1 MRNRTPEQFPRRILL
16 AACGLTPQVVTE
28 TIYAL
33 AVARPTPVV
42 PSEVHLLATRES
54 AQRARLSLLSEDP
67 GWFHRLRQD
76 YQLPRIRFDDS
87 TIHELGGPGGDAF
100 SDIRT
105 VEENE
110 GTADAIT
117 ELVRELTSDP
127 EAALHVSLAGGRKT
141 MGFYLGYALSLFA
154 RPQDRLSH
162 VLIST
167 PYESHP
173 EFFYPTPRPRIIYT
187 PPPDQRPLDTSAA
200 QVTLA
205 EIPFVRLR
213 HGLPRELLEGRSTF
227 LEVVRAAQLAVGPPE
242 LVFHLRRRRVRAG
255 QKEIELPPAE
265 LAFFAWIGRR
275 RVRGL
280 HGPGCPTEGYFDRE
294 YAREFL
300 EEYRRIVGP
309 MGPDER
315 TAHALRGGMDKG
327 YFLQRRSKLARAL
340 REALGVNAAP
350 YLVQTVG
357 RRPDTRY
364 ELALAPE
371 QIRFADEH
379 DQEIR
384 P

>member
-1 MRNRTPEQFPRRILL
+1 MTPRAPEEFPRRILL

-33 AVARPTPVV
+33 AARPAPVV
-42 PSEVHLLATRES
+42 PTEVHLLATRES

-67 GWFHRLRQD
+67 GWFRRLCRD
-76 YQLPRIRFDDS
+76 YNLPPIRFDDS
-87 TIHELGGPGGDAF
+87 TIHELAGPGGEVL
-100 SDIRT
+100 SDIRS

-110 GTADAIT
+110 HTADAIT
-117 ELVRELTSDP
+117 ELVRRLTSDP
-127 EAALHVSLAGGRKT
+127 EAALYVSLAGGRKT

-162 VLIST
+162 VLVSA

-187 PPPDQRPLDTSAA
+187 PPPDPRPLDTSEA

-227 LEVVRAAQLAVGPPE
+227 LEVVRAAQRAIGPPE
-242 LVFHLRRRRVRAG
+242 LVFCLRQRRVLAG
-255 QKEIELPPAE
+255 GTEVRLAPAE
-265 LAFFAWIGRR
+265 LAFFAWIARR

-280 HGPGCPTEGYFDRE
+280 DGPGCPCEGAPEAE

-300 EEYRRIVGP
+300 EEYRRILGP
-309 MGPDER
+309 WGPDER
-315 TAHALRGGMDKG
+315 TADALREGMDKN
-327 YFLQRRSKLARAL
+327 YFLQRRSKLTRAL
-340 REALGVNAAP
+340 RAALGMNAAP
-350 YLVQTVG
+350 YLVQTAG
-357 RRPDTRY
+357 RRPYTRY

-371 QIRFADEH
+371 LIRFAE
-379 DQEIR
+379 ESSGER
-384 P
+384 RT